1 MWFLNNFL
9 IPVGLLLWLEL
20 LCVYAL
26 KSFVAFITLQVKI
39 VSFWILGTYTVKF
52 YDGVVQTVKHIHVK
66 AFSKDQ
72 VRNVVLC
79 FCGMHNANI
88 VVLFL
93 KDAIFVHDGKLFP
106 SSDMISPESNMQV
119 FRYYKC
125 FSLSAFSFSYS
136 LLFWSANT

>member
-1 MWFLNNFL
+1 M
-9 IPVGLLLWLEL
+9 
-20 LCVYAL
+20 
-26 KSFVAFITLQVKI
+26 
-39 VSFWILGTYTVKF
+39 KF

-93 KDAIFVHDGKLFP
+93 KDAIFVHDGKFFLH
-106 SSDMISPESNMQV
+106 
-119 FRYYKC
+119 
-125 FSLSAFSFSYS
+125 L
-136 LLFWSANT
+136 T